1 MPYGNRDNE
10 NTFGKEREAYTAIDR
25 PENYRADTSAY
36 TGKKEVSCPG
46 TDRQIPPTGKKR
58 TRTHLH
64 AVGPGTGDMQSSRPE
79 QAAGGVLQQIERI
92 RLFTL

>member
-1 MPYGNRDNE
+1 MKGGVYRMLTNHL
-10 NTFGKEREAYTAIDR
+10 KTADGTGTDT
-25 PENYRADTSAY
+25 NAD
-36 TGKKEVSCPG
+36 TGKKKVPYPG
-46 TDRQIPPTGKKR
+46 TDRQIPSTGKGR

-64 AVGPGTGDMQSSRPE
+64 TAGPDTGDKQSSRPE

>member
-1 MPYGNRDNE
+1 MDFTECLPSNHL
-10 NTFGKEREAYTAIDR
+10 KTADGTGT
-25 PENYRADTSAY
+25 DTSAY